1 MESKAQDVFEDFTP
15 PASTDGSYLGT
26 HRHMKATRQHLE
38 RKFEK
43 GLADTKARLKAA
55 KVKVGLVVAR
65 DTIQLQASL
74 PIKPGDRDTNGTGF
88 KQYKI
93 SLNIPAS
100 LDGLKTAE
108 EEAHELGKLMA
119 RKQFE
124 WTEKYLGK
132 TARVNNS
139 PQTVGEA
146 LEDLEIEYF
155 KTRKLTEK
163 SKHTFSYYKDYLRRL
178 IGLDTLLTQSE
189 IEQKLAK
196 ITNDSAKYSAV
207 KSLKVLKATL
217 NLTSFNLEKLKVT
230 QPKSQARDIPSDEDI
245 TKYYEYFH
253 RYSLTRSLTI
263 KKNCLDSWKM
273 WEWVYGMLATYGLRP
288 RELFVS
294 PEIDWWLS
302 PENKD
307 NTWKVHPDTKT
318 GYRETLPLH
327 PEWVNL
333 FDLKNAEALE
343 LLKAQTD
350 GRTAFTDINTIRVNC
365 SSWFRRVKI
374 PFTPYDLRH
383 AWAIRAHMMG
393 IPIKAAADNLGHS
406 VEIHTEIY
414 QKWFSLE
421 NRKKVI
427 RQAVDKK
434 DDMEA
439 LKEENARLRAEVERL
454 RQALARH
461 QISEALSTSGVD

>member
-1 MESKAQDVFEDFTP
+1 MKSKAQDVFEDFIP

-26 HRHMKATRQHLE
+26 QKHMKATRQHLE
-38 RKFEK
+38 RKFDK
-43 GLADTKARLKAA
+43 GLTDTRARLKAA

-74 PIKPGDRDTNGTGF
+74 PIKPGDRDTKGTGF

-93 SLNIPAS
+93 SLNIPTS
-100 LDGLKTAE
+100 LDGLRTAE
-108 EEAHELGKLMA
+108 EEANELGKLLA

-124 WTEKYLGK
+124 WTDKYLGK
-132 TARVNNS
+132 TAKVANRS
-139 PQTVGEA
+139 QTLGDV
-146 LEDLEIEYF
+146 LEEFETEYF

-163 SKHTFSYYKDYLRRL
+163 SKHTFFYYKEYLRRL

-189 IEQKLAK
+189 IDKKFAEL
-196 ITNDSAKYSAV
+196 TGDSAKYSAV
-207 KSLKVLKATL
+207 KSLKVLKSTL
-217 NLTSFNLEKLKVT
+217 NLTGFTLEHFKAT

-245 TKYYEYFH
+245 IKYQESFH
-253 RYSLTRSLTI
+253 HYSLTRSLTI

-288 RELFVS
+288 RELFVN
-294 PEIDWWLS
+294 PEIAWWLS

-318 GYRETLPLH
+318 GYREALPLH
-327 PEWVNL
+327 PEWVYL
-333 FDLKNAEALE
+333 FDLKNVEYLE

-350 GRTAFTDINTIRVNC
+350 DRTSFTDINNIRVNC
-365 SSWFRRVKI
+365 SSWFRRVNI

-421 NRKKVI
+421 NRRKVI
-427 RQAVDKK
+427 KQAVDKK
-434 DDMEA
+434 DDMDT
-439 LKEENARLRAEVERL
+439 LIQENVRLRAEVEYL

-461 QISEALSTSGVD
+461 QISEVLST

>member
-1 MESKAQDVFEDFTP
+1 MKSKAQDVFEDFTP

-26 HRHMKATRQHLE
+26 QKQMKATRQHLE

-43 GLADTKARLKAA
+43 GLADTRGRLKAA

-74 PIKPGDRDTNGTGF
+74 PIKPGDRDTKGTGF

-100 LDGLKTAE
+100 LDGLRTSE
-108 EEAHELGKLMA
+108 EEANELGKLLA

-124 WTEKYLGK
+124 WTDKYLGK
-132 TARVNNS
+132 IAKVSNRSQVLGD
-139 PQTVGEA
+139 V
-146 LEDLEIEYF
+146 LEEFETEYF

-163 SKHTFSYYKDYLRRL
+163 SKHTIFYYKDYLRRL

-189 IEQKLAK
+189 IDKRLGEL
-196 ITNDSAKYSAV
+196 TGDSAKYSAV
-207 KSLKVLKATL
+207 KSLKVLKSTL
-217 NLTSFNLEKLKVT
+217 NLTSFTLEQFKAT

-245 TKYYEYFH
+245 IKYHESFH
-253 RYSLTRSLTI
+253 QYSLTRSLTI
-263 KKNCLDSWKM
+263 KKSCLDSWKM

-288 RELFVS
+288 RELFVN
-294 PEIDWWLS
+294 PEIDWWFS

-318 GYRETLPLH
+318 GYREALPLH
-327 PEWVNL
+327 PEWVYL
-333 FDLKNAEALE
+333 FDLKNPEPLE

-350 GRTAFTDINTIRVNC
+350 DRTSFTDINTIRVNC
-365 SSWFRRVKI
+365 SSWFRRVNI

-421 NRKKVI
+421 NRRKVI
-427 RQAVDKK
+427 KQAVDRK
-434 DDMEA
+434 DGIDA
-439 LKEENARLRAEVERL
+439 VKEENARLRAEVEYL

-461 QISEALSTSGVD
+461 QISEALST

>member
-1 MESKAQDVFEDFTP
+1 MKSKAQDVFEDFTP

-26 HRHMKATRQHLE
+26 QKHMKATRQHLE

-43 GLADTKARLKAA
+43 GLADTRARLKGA

-65 DTIQLQASL
+65 ETIQLQASL
-74 PIKPGDRDTNGTGF
+74 PIKPGDRDTKGTGF

-108 EEAHELGKLMA
+108 EEANELGKLMA

-124 WTEKYLGK
+124 WTDKYLGK
-132 TARVNNS
+132 TARDANRC
-139 PQTVGEA
+139 QTLGDV
-146 LEDLEIEYF
+146 LEEFETEYF
-155 KTRKLTEK
+155 KTHKITEK
-163 SKHTFSYYKDYLRRL
+163 SKHTFFYYKEYLRRL

-189 IEQKLAK
+189 IDRKVAEL
-196 ITNDSAKYSAV
+196 TGDSARYSAV

-217 NLTSFNLEKLKVT
+217 NLTSFTLEHFKAT
-230 QPKSQARDIPSDEDI
+230 QPKSQVRDIPSDEDI
-245 TKYYEYFH
+245 IKYYESFH
-253 RYSLTRSLTI
+253 QYSLTRSLTI

-288 RELFVS
+288 RELFVN

-318 GYRETLPLH
+318 GYREALPLH
-327 PEWVNL
+327 PEWVYL
-333 FDLKNAEALE
+333 FDLKNVEPLK

-350 GRTAFTDINTIRVNC
+350 DRTSFTDINTIRVNC
-365 SSWFRRVKI
+365 SSWFRRVNI

-383 AWAIRAHMMG
+383 AWAIRAHIMG

-427 RQAVDKK
+427 KQAVDKK
-434 DDMEA
+434 DGIDA
-439 LKEENARLRAEVERL
+439 LKDENARLRAEVEYL
-454 RQALARH
+454 RQALARY
-461 QISEALSTSGVD
+461 QISEVLSN